1 MKSLFDGLK
10 VFVFMTLLLGIIYP
24 YSVLYI
30 VKMTMPRR
38 SAGSLIYIDNQ
49 LRGSKLIAQKFNQNI
64 YFWPRPSI
72 GDYSTL
78 PAGGSHLG
86 PISARLAKQ
95 IEERRRKI
103 AEQHQVND
111 LSLIPD
117 EMICASASG
126 IDPHISL
133 TNAYFQLERVA
144 KARSWDSMEMKIKI
158 KQLIYQN
165 LDKPLGRLFGK
176 PYVNVLKLN
185 IALDNFSLSNPN
197 KLHE

>member
-10 VFVFMTLLLGIIYP
+10 VFIFMTLLLGIIYP
-24 YSVLYI
+24 YSILYI
-30 VKMTMPRR
+30 VNMTMPRR

-64 YFWPRPSI
+64 YFWPRPSSV
-72 GDYSTL
+72 DYNTL

-95 IEERRRKI
+95 IQERRRKI

-117 EMICASASG
+117 EMVCASASG

>member
-1 MKSLFDGLK
+1 
-10 VFVFMTLLLGIIYP
+10 MTLLLGIIYP
-24 YSVLYI
+24 YSILYI
-30 VKMTMPRR
+30 VNMTMPRR

-64 YFWPRPSI
+64 YFWPRPSSV
-72 GDYSTL
+72 DYNTL

-95 IEERRRKI
+95 IQERRRKI

-117 EMICASASG
+117 EMVCASASG